1 MIADRF
7 NCSPLE
13 VLNAWPLPMVHDAER
28 LMRAEAR
35 QRSREGHARPG
46 RGQSLGGFPALG

>member
-13 VLNAWPLPMVHDAER
+13 VLTVWPLPLVHDAER
-28 LMRAEAR
+28 LMAAEAR
-35 QRSREGHARPG
+35 QRVRDER
-46 RGQSLGGFPALG
+46 GFPESR